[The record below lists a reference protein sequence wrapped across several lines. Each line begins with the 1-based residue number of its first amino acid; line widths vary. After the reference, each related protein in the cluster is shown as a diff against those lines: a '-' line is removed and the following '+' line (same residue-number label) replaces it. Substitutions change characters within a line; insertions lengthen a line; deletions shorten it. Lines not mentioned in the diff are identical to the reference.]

1 MLPLPFPLPHR
12 DVDNNCNNNCGK
24 SLNNYSFKYG
34 VNKLNNVKSYKYL
47 GITLN
52 PYGNFS
58 IEELKKVG
66 LKALYKL
73 RKEMSDNFRENIVL
87 TIKLFDALISPILL
101 NGSEIWGVDCND
113 QIEKD
118 PTELVQ
124 IKLLKWLLGVNK
136 YCSDNTIQHN
146 TMFFILRG

>member
-1 MLPLPFPLPHR
+1 MIFI
-12 DVDNNCNNNCGK
+12 NCGK

-47 GITLN
+47 GMTLN

-58 IEELKKVG
+58 LAREELKKVG

-73 RKEMSDNFRENIVL
+73 RKEKGENFRENIML

-101 NGSEIWGVDCND
+101 YGSEIWGVNCND

-118 PTELVQ
+118 PAELVQ
-124 IKLLKWLLGVNK
+124 IKFLKCGLLGVNK
-136 YCSDNTIQHN
+136 
-146 TMFFILRG
+146 